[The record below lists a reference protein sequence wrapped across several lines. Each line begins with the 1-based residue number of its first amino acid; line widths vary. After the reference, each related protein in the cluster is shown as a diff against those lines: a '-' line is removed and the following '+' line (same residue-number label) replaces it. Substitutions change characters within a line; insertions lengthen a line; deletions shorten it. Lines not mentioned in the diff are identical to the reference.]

1 MEKTVNRRKRDVGF
15 REKGRGFYSKPT
27 TFFREYDNGNLLN
40 RQNGGNATNAVKHRM
55 LCIRFQAEKC
65 FMCKRHIE

>member
-15 REKGRGFYSKPT
+15 PEKGRPFHSEPT
-27 TFFREYDNGNLLN
+27 LFFREYDNGNLLN
-40 RQNGGNATNAVKHRM
+40 RQNGGNTTNAVKHRM

-65 FMCKRHIE
+65 FIYKRPIG